1 MKKRREETA
10 YERAQILNPLMGPS
24 LDPALRALKIEEAA
38 QEAGVSTR
46 TIRRWL
52 NAYEEEGFGGLVPAS
67 RPANKTGSV
76 TEALLD
82 EAVMLRR
89 EAPNRSVQDI

>member
-1 MKKRREETA
+1 MAVPPAKDWVTALASVTLSLNYYIFEENDNRMKKSREETA

-46 TIRRWL
+46 TIRRWFK
-52 NAYEEEGFGGLVPAS
+52 AY
-67 RPANKTGSV
+67 
-76 TEALLD
+76 
-82 EAVMLRR
+82 
-89 EAPNRSVQDI
+89 